1 MEQLPVLNIYNASAG
16 AGKTYTLV
24 QEYLKICL
32 NPAKDIKSYREILAV
47 TFTNKAAGEM
57 QERILE
63 RLKDFASKDPQEKHL
78 FKSFCEM
85 WSITKEELRQRA
97 SDVLIEI
104 LHDYSSF
111 SVSTID
117 KFMLRIVRS
126 FALELGL
133 NSGFE
138 VFTDSKELIS
148 ESVDLLMEDI
158 LPNSE
163 LKKFTIEY
171 AKNRLDN
178 DKKWTFELELKKDAN
193 FLLNETHYPYIRPF
207 LAFDLSDYNQIKDL
221 IYSKL
226 TDLKGQFALKSD
238 EFQTIFDAIGL
249 DISAY
254 SGGNRGICSW
264 SKKLKNIDLKI
275 ALKIPINLQ
284 SKRDWISAKAKKD
297 PVSKSAIE
305 SRENELNTWLDESMD
320 LIDAH
325 LAEYTMLTLLS
336 RSVNRMAL
344 IGSVAR
350 KMEEYMDQES
360 MLHISEFNK
369 KIAAFIRKEV
379 VPFVYVKMG
388 DRYRYFFIDE
398 FQDTSRLQWDNVYPL
413 LENSLAEMGN
423 VMLVGDA
430 KQSIYRWRGGDV
442 NILFEELDKIN
453 NPTSYQVKEINL
465 PSNWRSKKEIVEF
478 NNKLFNSLSG
488 IFKSDAFKYIYD
500 RVEQK
505 VEKEGNGFV
514 QISIAVEKENREERY
529 KKELKEIL
537 DDALSRNW
545 NFKDIAL
552 IARVNKDL
560 KILTEWLKEW
570 GIPFINNES
579 LLLKNNASV
588 DFIIQLL
595 QAITFPKKREY
606 QIFVLE
612 FIYTKIYGKS
622 GNFEDWIS
630 DYLRKDEPIDWVKFI
645 QNKGIDFNPDSL
657 HQKGFYEWI
666 EELLFVF
673 SLEKDIYINFF
684 LDACLDYTKRHRHN
698 IEGFLIWWGKKKN
711 DLAIKTDAAS
721 NAIEILTI
729 HKSKGLEYPIVILPF
744 LDWSRAGNAP
754 EYWFNISGTSEINI
768 PFIRTTFS
776 KDFAR
781 IPDKVR
787 EQYNEF
793 TDEEIFDMLNLLYVS
808 TTRAVNE
815 LYLLSFYKKRTEDF
829 QQVNDLILQFLEA
842 ENWNPE
848 DEIFCVGEKVNQKLK
863 KAETL
868 EVQEYAK
875 SELHWRDKI
884 QIARQAPDL
893 WDLEN
898 YTTDSEWGNLLHDTM
913 ADISDVSDI
922 DKAIRKQVNKR
933 WLSKNQ
939 AKKLDSEVRKITE
952 HVDLSIYY
960 DTPLEVFNEQDI
972 CVRNGSILRP
982 DRFVKCNNG
991 NWTLIDYKTGA
1002 PFSDHKRQV
1011 DEYALLL
1018 TNMGYEKIEKV
1029 LVYTANLEIK
1039 KWI

>member
-1 MEQLPVLNIYNASAG
+1 MEQLPIMNIYNASAG

-32 NPAKDIKSYREILAV
+32 NPEKDLRSYREILAV

-63 RLKDFASKDPQEKHL
+63 RLKDFASKDPQEKVL
-78 FKSFCEM
+78 FNKFCNE
-85 WSITKEELRQRA
+85 WSISASALRKRS

-148 ESVDLLMEDI
+148 ESVDLLMEEI
-158 LPNSE
+158 VPNSE

-178 DKKWTFELELKKDAN
+178 DKKWTFEVELKKDAN
-193 FLLNETHYPYIRPF
+193 FLLNETHYPFIKPF
-207 LAFDLSDYNQIKDL
+207 LAFDLHDFNNIKEL
-221 IYSKL
+221 IADKL
-226 TDLKGQFALKSD
+226 KNTRAKFDNKEQ
-238 EFQTIFDAIGL
+238 EFQVLFNGIGA
-249 DISAY
+249 DISCY
-254 SGGNRGICSW
+254 TGGSRGICSW
-264 SKKLKNIDLKI
+264 AKKLKNIDLKI
-275 ALKIPINLQ
+275 SLKVPTGLQ
-284 SKRDWISAKAKKD
+284 EKRDWISAKGKKD
-297 PVSKSAIE
+297 SSAAVAIE
-305 SRENELNTWLDESMD
+305 GKEDALNTWLDESMQ
-320 LIDAH
+320 LIDTE
-325 LAEYTMLTLLS
+325 LGEYTILTLLA

-344 IGSVAR
+344 IGSIAR

-360 MLHISEFNK
+360 MLHIAEFNK
-369 KIAAFIRKEV
+369 KIAAFISKEV

-388 DRYRYFFIDE
+388 DKYRYFFIDE

-442 NILFEELDKIN
+442 NILFEELEKIN
-453 NPTSYQVKEINL
+453 NPTSYQVNEINL
-465 PSNWRSKKEIVEF
+465 PANWRSQKQIVEF
-478 NNKLFNSLSG
+478 NNALFNSLSG
-488 IFKSDAFKYIYD
+488 IFTSDSFKYIYD
-500 RVEQK
+500 RVEQQVQK
-505 VEKEGNGFV
+505 AANGYVEIIISEEKE
-514 QISIAVEKENREERY
+514 EREDRY
-529 KKELKEIL
+529 KGELKRIL
-537 DDALSRNW
+537 EDALERNW
-545 NFKDIAL
+545 NYKDIAL

-560 KILTEWLKEW
+560 KVLTEWLKEW
-570 GIPFINNES
+570 NIPFINNES

-588 DFIIQLL
+588 DFIIQVL
-595 QAITFPKKREY
+595 QAITFPKKKEY

-612 FIYTKIYGKS
+612 FIYTNHFGKK
-622 GNFEDWIS
+622 GDFETWI
-630 DYLRKDEPIDWVKFI
+630 DTYLRKDEPVDWITFL
-645 QNKGIDFNPDSL
+645 QGKGIDFNPSSL
-657 HQKGFYEWI
+657 NQKGFYEWI

-673 SLEKDIYINFF
+673 SLEKDIYVNFF

-698 IEGFLIWWGKKKN
+698 IEGFLTWWEKKKN
-711 DLAIKTDAAS
+711 DLAIKTDASA

-729 HKSKGLEYPIVILPF
+729 HKSKGLEYPVVILPF

-754 EYWFNISGTSEINI
+754 EYWFDISGVSELNI

-776 KDFAR
+776 KDFTR
-781 IPDKVR
+781 IPDKVKA
-787 EQYNEF
+787 QFNAF

-815 LYLLSFYKKRTEDF
+815 LYLLSFYKKKSEHF
-829 QQVNDLILQFLEA
+829 QFVNDLIIHFLENQ
-842 ENWNPE
+842 NWNFE
-848 DEIFCVGEKVNQKLK
+848 EEIYSIGEKIERGK
-863 KAETL
+863 KEPETKA
-868 EVQEYAK
+868 VQTYAK
-875 SELHWRDKI
+875 SDLHWRDKI
-884 QIARQAPDL
+884 QISRQAPEI

-898 YTTDSEWGNLLHDTM
+898 YTTESEWGNLLHDAM
-913 ADISDVSDI
+913 ADIVGIEDVG
-922 DKAIRKQVNKR
+922 KAVRKQVNKR
-933 WLSKNQ
+933 WLSKAQ
-939 AKKLDSEVRKITE
+939 ADNLKEEVQKIID
-952 HVDLSIYY
+952 HSDLKIYFEE
-960 DTPLEVFNEQDI
+960 PLEVFNEQDI
-972 CVRNGSILRP
+972 CIRNGSIVRP
-982 DRFVKCNNG
+982 DRFVQCKNG
-991 NWTLIDYKTGA
+991 NWALIDYKTGA
-1002 PFSDHKRQV
+1002 AFSDHKRQV

-1018 TNMGYEKIEKV
+1018 TNMGYNSIEKV
-1029 LVYTANLEIK
+1029 LVYTSNLEIK

>member
-1 MEQLPVLNIYNASAG
+1 MEQLPVMNIYNASAG

-24 QEYLKICL
+24 REYLKICL
-32 NPAKDIKSYREILAV
+32 NPNRDLRSYREILAV

-63 RLKDFASKDPQEKHL
+63 RLKDFASQEPKETYL
-78 FKSFCEM
+78 FNEFCKE
-85 WSITKEELRQRA
+85 WSLSKEDLRQRS

-138 VFTDSKELIS
+138 VFTDSKELIG

-158 LPNSE
+158 LPNSD

-178 DKKWTFELELKKDAN
+178 DKKWTFEQELKKDAD
-193 FLLNETHYPYIRPF
+193 FLLNETHYPFIKPF
-207 LAFDLSDYNQIKDL
+207 LAFDLADYNIIKEHISDRL
-221 IYSKL
+221 KK
-226 TDLKGQFALKSD
+226 LKGKFTSQSEQFQVL
-238 EFQTIFDAIGL
+238 FDVIGV
-249 DISAY
+249 DVSAF

-264 SKKLKNIDLKI
+264 ANKLKNIDLKI
-275 ALKIPINLQ
+275 SLKVPTNLQ
-284 SKRDWISAKAKKD
+284 VKREWISAKAKKETT
-297 PVSKSAIE
+297 VKSAIE
-305 SRENELNTWLDESMD
+305 AREVDLNNWLDQTMELIESD
-320 LIDAH
+320 

-442 NILFEELDKIN
+442 NILFEELEKIDK
-453 NPTSYQVKEINL
+453 PSSYQVKEINL
-465 PSNWRSKKEIVEF
+465 PSNWRSKKQVVEF
-478 NNKLFNSLSG
+478 NNNLFNSLSG

-500 RVEQK
+500 RVEQT
-505 VEKEGNGFV
+505 VQKEATGYV
-514 QISIAVEKENREERY
+514 QISIAQEKENREDRY
-529 KKELKEIL
+529 KTELKDIL
-537 DDALSRNW
+537 DDALNRNW
-545 NFKDIAL
+545 NYKDIAL

-560 KILTEWLKEW
+560 KLLTEWLKEW

-588 DFIIQLL
+588 DFIIHILR
-595 QAITFPKKREY
+595 AVTFPNKKEY

-612 FIYTKIYGKS
+612 FIYSNLLGEKE
-622 GNFEDWIS
+622 NFESWIEEI
-630 DYLRKDEPIDWVKFI
+630 LRKEDPINWVSFL
-645 QNKGIDFNPDSL
+645 QDKGIAFNPDSL

-666 EELLFVF
+666 EELLFIF

-698 IEGFLIWWGKKKN
+698 IEGFLTWWDKKKN

-721 NAIEILTI
+721 NAVEILTI
-729 HKSKGLEYPIVILPF
+729 HKSKGLEYPVVILPF
-744 LDWSRAGNAP
+744 LDWSRAGKAP
-754 EYWFNISGTSEINI
+754 EYWFDISDISSLNI
-768 PFIRTTFS
+768 PYIRTTFS

-787 EQYNEF
+787 AQYNVF

-815 LYLLSFYKKRTEDF
+815 LYLLSFYKKKSEDF
-829 QQVNDLILQFLEA
+829 QIVSDLILHFLTSQ
-842 ENWNPE
+842 NWNSE
-848 DEIFCVGEKVNQKLK
+848 EEIYQVGEKLIQSK
-863 KAETL
+863 KEVET
-868 EVQEYAK
+868 VAIQHYAK

-884 QIARQAPDL
+884 QIARQAPEF

-913 ADISDVSDI
+913 ADIQHIDDVE
-922 DKAIRKQVNKR
+922 KAIRKQVNKR
-933 WLSKNQ
+933 WLSKKQ
-939 AKKLDSEVRKITE
+939 GDKLKTEVRRIVE
-952 HVDLSIYY
+952 HHELRLYY
-960 DTPLEVFNEQDI
+960 DNPLEVYNEQDI

-982 DRFVKCNNG
+982 DRFVKYNKDK
-991 NWTLIDYKTGA
+991 WALIDYKTGA

-1018 TNMGYEKIEKV
+1018 SNMGYGEIEKV
-1029 LVYTANLEIK
+1029 LVYTSNLEIK
-1039 KWI
+1039 RWH